1 MTVNNNSVVEILTDR
16 LHRIAYSADASVY
29 REIPLGVAYPQTV
42 ADVQALVA
50 EARSRGTHLIPRA
63 GGTSICGQVV
73 GSGIVCDISKHWNKI
88 LEVNPSQRW
97 ARVQPGVVRDELN
110 LVLKPHGLFFSP
122 ETSTSN
128 RCCIGGM
135 LGNNSCGTHS
145 LVYGSTRHHVL
156 EATGVL
162 SDGSV
167 EVFKDYTVAE
177 LEERFG
183 QRFWEK
189 DYKPEVEEDAPV
201 GVGLRADTG
210 ADTGVAAGSVA
221 GVDGSGESD
230 NSEDTKNR
238 TDVGRVSVVEHIY
251 AQIIK
256 WGLNADT
263 VRLLEENYPDKSLRR
278 RSCGY
283 AIDET
288 IAGVGASHVNLCPLL
303 CGSEGTLAF
312 ITEIKVSLDPV
323 PPAER
328 MVVCAHCN
336 SLEDSLYANLA
347 ALSHGPVA
355 VELMDGQILDLSA
368 GNLEQQRNRFFISGD
383 PAALIIA
390 EFEGPQMEAKAA
402 AFEAEVLGQSIPDC
416 STDTPL
422 KECAG
427 SVAEGNGKEDTKA
440 VGVRPLAYY
449 CTRVYGKDISRVW
462 DLRKAGL
469 GVLSGMKGDAKPVG
483 VIEDTAVAPERM
495 PAYIADFK
503 VMLKRLGLSCVYYG
517 HISTGELH
525 LRPILNLKDSS
536 DRMKFREVARETA
549 LLVRKHHGSLSGE
562 HGDGRLRGEFIPL
575 MYGDEVYQ
583 MMRQVKS
590 VWDPAGVFNT
600 GKIVDTPPMDQYLRY
615 LLNRE
620 LVPAEKFQE
629 KIEQSFNTTGISG
642 ENDGNSCQVPSEV
655 TGPDRKSREILL
667 GPPEKSGTWQSSA
680 GNGGESLYILPEKTY
695 FRWNGE
701 FTHGESNPYA
711 MLCSI
716 EQCNGAGA
724 CRKSN
729 AMGGTMCP
737 AFKVSGDEL
746 CVTRA
751 RANVIRELLTYGY
764 SGADNT
770 ASCSEKVSDAGEAEI
785 SVRKRE
791 KNTPEKGKS
800 RKSKS
805 RKSAFREL
813 VKSPEIEE
821 VLFSCLACKGC
832 RSECPSNVDMTR
844 IRAELLQH
852 KWDAQ
857 GTPLGVWMV
866 ARMAA
871 VERLGHIVRPLY
883 NFFAGWKPSERLIKK
898 LVHFAAERHIPKL
911 SRYSMLTLVNRE
923 RKKLLKEALKE
934 SSVTERVGYSVDK
947 KDNVDTSK
955 MSIPADKGYIAEN
968 VGIPRGKAL
977 SGCAKGKKGKIYL
990 FADEFTNWQEAE
1002 LGLTF
1007 ARLLMRLGYDVEIPR
1022 HVESGRAA
1030 ISKGCLKLAGK
1041 FASKNVE
1048 LLGDI
1053 VSEDTPLVG
1062 IEPSCILSFRDE
1074 YPDLVPDEMREKAK
1088 RLGRNALLYDE
1099 FIVREME
1106 AGRISADVFSDA
1118 SCEVYLHGHCHQKAL
1133 VGIEKTEKM
1142 LRELLRGSVV
1152 HTIPSGCCGMAGSF
1166 GYEKAHYKTSMAI
1179 GEMVLFPAVRKAIAS
1194 ENNYPGS
1201 MFAGNQSIS
1210 AVAGKDS
1217 SSQGVSEKA
1226 ESEAVPVLV
1235 AAPGTSCRQQILD
1248 GTGVKA
1254 LHPLEILYKFLYSD
1268 VSV

>member
-1 MTVNNNSVVEILTDR
+1 MPEILTDR
-16 LHRIAYSADASVY
+16 LHRIAYATDASVY
-29 REIPLGVAYPQTV
+29 REMPLGVAYPQTV

-50 EARSRGTHLIPRA
+50 VARSRGTHLIPRA
-63 GGTSICGQVV
+63 GGTSIAGQVV
-73 GSGIVCDISKHWNKI
+73 GSGIVCDISKNWNKI
-88 LEVNPSQRW
+88 LEINPSGRW

-110 LVLKPHGLFFSP
+110 LALKPHGLFFSP

-183 QRFWEK
+183 LRFWEK
-189 DYKPEVEEDAPV
+189 EDSSS
-201 GVGLRADTG
+201 L
-210 ADTGVAAGSVA
+210 
-221 GVDGSGESD
+221 
-230 NSEDTKNR
+230 SEK
-238 TDVGRVSVVEHIY
+238 IY
-251 AQIIK
+251 AQAIR
-256 WGLNADT
+256 WGLDEGT
-263 VRLLEENYPDKSLRR
+263 VRLVQDNFPDESLRR

-283 AIDET
+283 AIDEVIGPFT
-288 IAGVGASHVNLCPLL
+288 RCNELAGVRKINLCPLL

-312 ITEIKVSLDPV
+312 ITEIKVSLDPI
-323 PPAER
+323 PPVER
-328 MVVCAHCN
+328 LVVCAHCN

-347 ALSHGPVA
+347 ALRHGPVA

-368 GNLEQQRNRFFISGD
+368 GNLEQQRNRFFVQGN

-390 EFEGPQMEAKAA
+390 EFEGPEMEAKAA
-402 AFEAEVLGQSIPDC
+402 DFEAEVSEI
-416 STDTPL
+416 
-422 KECAG
+422 
-427 SVAEGNGKEDTKA
+427 
-440 VGVRPLAYY
+440 AYC

-503 VMLKRLGLSCVYYG
+503 EMLKRLGLSCVYYG

-525 LRPILNLKDSS
+525 LRPILNLKDPS
-536 DRMKFREVARETA
+536 DRKKFREVARETA
-549 LLVRKHHGSLSGE
+549 LLVRKHRGSLSGE

-583 MMRQVKS
+583 MMRQVKQT
-590 VWDPAGVFNT
+590 WDPAGVFNT
-600 GKIVDTPPMDQYLRY
+600 GKIVDTPPMDEYLRY
-615 LLNRE
+615 LLHTE
-620 LVPAEKFQE
+620 
-629 KIEQSFNTTGISG
+629 GITSG
-642 ENDGNSCQVPSEV
+642 N
-655 TGPDRKSREILL
+655 
-667 GPPEKSGTWQSSA
+667 SGTWQGA
-680 GNGGESLYILPEKTY
+680 YILPEKTY
-695 FRWNGE
+695 FKWNGE
-701 FTHGESNPYA
+701 FTHGESRPYA

-729 AMGGTMCP
+729 SMGGTMCP

-764 SGADNT
+764 N
-770 ASCSEKVSDAGEAEI
+770 
-785 SVRKRE
+785 
-791 KNTPEKGKS
+791 GKS
-800 RKSKS
+800 
-805 RKSAFREL
+805 FREV

-852 KWDAQ
+852 KWDAE

-871 VERLGHIVRPLY
+871 VERLGHLVRPLY
-883 NFFAGWKPSERLIKK
+883 NFFAGWKVSESLIKR

-911 SRYSMLTLVNRE
+911 SRVSMRTLVNRE
-923 RKKLLKEALKE
+923 RN
-934 SSVTERVGYSVDK
+934 R
-947 KDNVDTSK
+947 
-955 MSIPADKGYIAEN
+955 MSISAEMGYVADHKGLGR
-968 VGIPRGKAL
+968 GIRRGKV
-977 SGCAKGKKGKIYL
+977 YL

-1007 ARLLMRLGYDVEIPR
+1007 ARLLLRLGYDVEIPR

-1030 ISKGCLKLAGK
+1030 ISKGCLRLAKK
-1041 FASKNVE
+1041 FARKNVE

-1053 VSEDTPLVG
+1053 VSEDVPLVG

-1074 YPDLVPDEMREKAK
+1074 YPDLVQDELREKAK
-1088 RLGRNALLYDE
+1088 RLGKNALLYDE

-1106 AGRISADVFSDA
+1106 AGRISAEMFSDA
-1118 SCEVYLHGHCHQKAL
+1118 ACEVYLHGHCHQKAL

-1142 LRELLRGSVV
+1142 LKGLLRGAVV

-1179 GEMVLFPAVRKAIAS
+1179 GEMVLFPAVRKAVA
-1194 ENNYPGS
+1194 
-1201 MFAGNQSIS
+1201 AGNTCSPGTHTSS
-1210 AVAGKDS
+1210 AD
-1217 SSQGVSEKA
+1217 
-1226 ESEAVPVLV
+1226 VLV
-1235 AAPGTSCRQQILD
+1235 AAPGTSCRQQIMD

-1254 LHPLEILYKFLYSD
+1254 FHPIEILWNFSIFDRL
-1268 VSV
+1268 